1 MTETE
6 RVDRFEAA
14 YNRIDHE
21 LTDLTSSGGDRRK
34 HGFAAKVRIAANRR
48 KRLAKFSDF
57 LLEIGE
63 LRNALVHGR
72 LGDETYLAVPSE
84 ATVLE
89 LERIEKSAFSPER
102 VLPRFERKV
111 VKLQAGQP
119 LADAWRLVREDG
131 FSRYPVYEQNRF
143 VGLLTS
149 NGFAR
154 WCARQLKGT
163 KIDVDTADARVGD
176 VVAFDH
182 RREAVEFVSREALI
196 DDVEQMFRET
206 RPLEAVLITE
216 HGRPDQSP
224 IGMICAQDM
233 ASLPR

>member
-1 MTETE
+1 
-6 RVDRFEAA
+6 
-14 YNRIDHE
+14 
-21 LTDLTSSGGDRRK
+21 
-34 HGFAAKVRIAANRR
+34 
-48 KRLAKFSDF
+48 
-57 LLEIGE
+57 
-63 LRNALVHGR
+63 
-72 LGDETYLAVPSE
+72 
-84 ATVLE
+84 
-89 LERIEKSAFSPER
+89 
-102 VLPRFERKV
+102 V
-111 VKLQAGQP
+111 VKLQANQP

-154 WCARQLKGT
+154 WCAQQLKGT

-196 DDVEQMFRET
+196 DDVEQLFREA

-233 ASLPR
+233 ASRPR